1 MQQLSL
7 FRGVHDTQ
15 PRPVTLEELVTMMR
29 TDQSVRDLTE
39 KHRYARATG
48 DERGASRYKKM
59 MASFGV
65 AARFEGGRQQKHI
78 VEFTGLS
85 LVDIDHIPP
94 ERMAEVL
101 EKVREDEHTLLAYTT
116 LSGQG
121 IRILFRYQINE
132 NVNADAG
139 GASVATTEPLGSP
152 RSTTLSSCC
161 LPDGKSTSTLT
172 STFSNYKQAFLTVN
186 TYYQNLTGLA
196 TDGQCKNIGRISTIA
211 YDENL
216 YYNPDAT
223 PFVIKLEEKKPV
235 GRPKGGKS
243 EKGSV
248 KRCKVGDV
256 EHLVQ
261 RELERRG
268 IVYEAGTYNKYVSA
282 FCYEMNRYGVPEEE
296 CREWA
301 VNRFDDYNT
310 PEVEAIV
317 RSCYTQTEEH
327 GTARLPQNKSEKQ
340 ATVAQIEAF
349 LAERVQLRRNVVT
362 GFVEVRET
370 ETPSNLPLYGE
381 ALQASLPNNSSKQ
394 PEGAPHRGGAAQRAE
409 GVCGSPYRQFTDDDR
424 NSLWRTLSKELGVRV
439 VRQDISAVVKSDF
452 SPRYHP
458 FEDYISSLQPWDG
471 ETDHIARLA
480 SSVTV
485 KGDQEY
491 FARCFKKWLVA
502 FIAAIFDPEEVNHEI
517 LVFIGRQ
524 GSYKSTWFHYLLP
537 PELRQYFLPKLM
549 SNAGITKDDLFK
561 IAQSGLVCLEEID
574 NMKQRDLN
582 QLKAIT
588 TMRTINERRSYGEFN
603 EFHRHIASFCATGN
617 NRFFLTD
624 HTGNRRFLTFEVESI
639 VPPQTYDYGYEGVY
653 AQAYAL
659 WRQGFR
665 YWFDEEEN
673 AEINRRNT
681 EFEAPNKEWELIN
694 KYYRRPLQGE
704 ECKFLTATDIL
715 ERINASVKERLS
727 IVKIG
732 NALHDLGYERK
743 RLGNARGYR
752 LVEIPFADMER
763 KQKDM
768 GKYTDTPQPE
778 EQETQD
784 HDEEVQTELP
794 F

>member
-48 DERGASRYKKM
+48 DEQGASRYKKM
-59 MASFGV
+59 MTSFGV
-65 AARFEGGRQQKHI
+65 AALFEGGRRQQHI
-78 VEFTGLS
+78 VELTGLS
-85 LVDIDHIPP
+85 LVDIDHIPA
-94 ERMAEVL
+94 ERLGEVL
-101 EKVREDEHTLLAYTT
+101 ALVRGDEHTLLAYTT
-116 LSGQG
+116 LSGHG
-121 IRILFRYQINE
+121 VRVLARYALNTSNDND
-132 NVNADAG
+132 NVNDN
-139 GASVATTEPLGSP
+139 
-152 RSTTLSSCC
+152 C
-161 LPDGKSTSTLT
+161 LPDGKST

-186 TYYQNLTGLA
+186 TYYQNLTGLP

-211 YDENL
+211 YDEEL
-216 YYNPDAT
+216 YYNPEAT
-223 PFVIKLEEKKPV
+223 PFIIEPEEKKSV
-235 GRPKGGKS
+235 GRPRRV
-243 EKGSV
+243 ERV
-248 KRCKVGDV
+248 KMTVERCEDAV
-256 EHLVQ
+256 L

-268 IVYEAGTYNKYVSA
+268 VVYEAGSYNKYVNA
-282 FCYEMNRYGVPEEE
+282 ACYEMNRYGVPEEE

-317 RSCYTQTEEH
+317 RSCYAQTEEH
-327 GTARLPQNKSEKQ
+327 GTVRVPQNKSEKQ

-424 NSLWRTLSKELGVRV
+424 NSLWRALSKELGVRV

-471 ETDHIARLA
+471 ATDHIARLA

-549 SNAGITKDDLFK
+549 SNSGITKDDLFK

-715 ERINASVKERLS
+715 ERINCSVKERLS

>member
-48 DERGASRYKKM
+48 DELGASRYKKM
-59 MASFGV
+59 MTSFGV
-65 AARFEGGRQQKHI
+65 AARFEGGRRQQHI
-78 VEFTGLS
+78 VELTGLS
-85 LVDIDHIPP
+85 LVDIDHI
-94 ERMAEVL
+94 AEEDMVRVL
-101 EKVREDEHTLLAYTT
+101 DLVRADEHTLLAYTT
-116 LSGQG
+116 LSGHG
-121 IRILFRYQINE
+121 VRVLARYALNTSNDND

-186 TYYQNLTGLA
+186 TYYQNLTGLP
-196 TDGQCKNIGRISTIA
+196 TDGQCKNVGRISTIA

-256 EHLVQ
+256 ERLVQ

-327 GTARLPQNKSEKQ
+327 GTVRVPQNKSEKQ

-349 LAERVQLRRNVVT
+349 LAGRVQLRRNVVT
-362 GFVEVRET
+362 GFVEVREASPNPSQGGGQGSAMT
-370 ETPSNLPLYGE
+370 ESPLLGRGRGE
-381 ALQASLPNNSSKQ
+381 APSF
-394 PEGAPHRGGAAQRAE
+394 
-409 GVCGSPYRQFTDDDR
+409 RQFTDDDR
-424 NSLWRTLSKELGVRV
+424 NSLWRALSKELGVRV

-480 SSVTV
+480 ASVTV

-549 SNAGITKDDLFK
+549 SNSGITKDDLFK

-715 ERINASVKERLS
+715 ERINGSVKERLS
-727 IVKIG
+727 AIRVG
-732 NALHDLGYERK
+732 NALLSMGYERT
-743 RLGNARGYR
+743 RAGNLRGYR
-752 LVEIPFADMER
+752 VVEVPFADIER

-768 GKYTDTPQPE
+768 GKFTDSANEDSAQKGE
-778 EQETQD
+778 ED
-784 HDEEVQTELP
+784 VQTELP